1 MNSDVSSLPLSV
13 RLARDNFWF
22 VFFTFLFV
30 CTSMV
35 IGFTSNQSHL
45 LKYSLYS
52 DTFIEVAI
60 SCLLFGI
67 AIYLIHITF
76 VAPTK
81 SLYQKIAGDFKYY
94 VLNVY
99 NIVSVLIVVLSYP
112 LVASSLTIIKTL
124 LPDLVPYYLDE
135 LFMKMDS
142 SLHFGVAPWELLQP
156 FLGYPFVTFVINVIY
171 NFWFFMQL
179 IVVMWQIVAFNRPR
193 LRMQFLLSYVLVWMF
208 LGSFMAIALSSA
220 GPCFFGNVTHLP
232 DPFEPLFQYLNH
244 TNSTLAEYDLSLW
257 ALETQKYLWEHYL
270 DSTVGMGSGISAM
283 PSMHISIATLL
294 VLLGRHTNHWLYA
307 IFTVHAILIFI
318 GSIHL
323 GWHYAVDGYIAFIA
337 TYIVWKVSGYL
348 IRDLPESGPVL
359 VQKGFYTSS

>member
-1 MNSDVSSLPLSV
+1 MSRGASCEPLFV
-13 RLARDNFWF
+13 RLSRDNFWF

-30 CTSMV
+30 CASIV
-35 IGFTSNQSHL
+35 IGYTSNQSHL

-67 AIYLIHITF
+67 AIYLVRITF
-76 VAPTK
+76 IAPTK
-81 SLYQKIAGDFKYY
+81 SLFQKISSDFKIY
-94 VLNVY
+94 VLDGY
-99 NIVSVLIVVLSYP
+99 HIISVLIVVLSYP

-135 LFMKMDS
+135 MFMKMDL

-156 FLGYPFVTFVINVIY
+156 FLGYTFVTFVINVIY

-179 IVVMWQIVAFNRPR
+179 IVVMWQIVAFNKPR

-220 GPCFFGNVTHLP
+220 GPCFFGNVTHMP
-232 DPFEPLFQYLNH
+232 DPFEPLFQYLNQ
-244 TNSTLAEYDLSLW
+244 TNNILAEYDLSLW

-283 PSMHISIATLL
+283 PSMHISIAVLL
-294 VLLGRHTNHWLYA
+294 VFLGRCSNRWLYLL
-307 IFTVHAILIFI
+307 FSVHAILIFI

-323 GWHYAVDGYIAFIA
+323 GWHYAVDGYLAFVA
-337 TYIVWKVSGYL
+337 TYVVWKVSGYL
-348 IRDLPESGPVL
+348 VRNLPETGPVML
-359 VQKGFYTSS
+359 KKGMYSDS